1 MPVRVNLCLK
11 NIREMMHYYKK
22 RLIKSQVNIIIELM
36 IIEFEGGW

>member
-22 RLIKSQVNIIIELM
+22 ILIKSQIIIIIELV
-36 IIEFEGGW
+36 IIEFEGG